1 MGDPE
6 LTPAALRTVPE
17 DSALGAAVQNLIMS
31 ASGWRKVFAA
41 SGNED
46 GKEEEIGDADAWLMA
61 AAAASFLKFLESE
74 TGRPA
79 SACTIALGMDTRP
92 TGPALA
98 DPVIRVFVSA
108 GVAVCHLFIASAP
121 EIMAYA
127 GRTPQVDA
135 FVYFT
140 ASHNPVGHNGI
151 KFGLGNGGVLSGPQ
165 AAALKSIFTGVA
177 ADIALVRSI
186 VADAAAASPVA
197 ISAVLHSVEQRKQDA
212 LQTYLSF
219 AREVLTGLE
228 DPREQIDLITGLR
241 DAVSR
246 AQFGVVAE
254 LNGSARTCSID
265 RLFLAELGLKV
276 HAENSLPR
284 QIAHRIVPE
293 GESLDPCRSILTE
306 QYRKNPGFQLG
317 YVPDND
323 GDRGNLVIMSEDGK
337 SAHALHAQDVFALSC
352 VAELSWLVYTGVL
365 TRHASPGTGKK
376 VAIAV
381 NGPTSLRVEEIA
393 ALFGA
398 HVFRAEVGEANVVN
412 LATRLREQGY
422 VVRIL
427 GEGSN
432 GGNITHPSRVRDPIS
447 TIGSL
452 IKLLFAP
459 AASSAT
465 GQTPLQIWYDV
476 RNISRNDYKDSDGD
490 SAPHI
495 AQIVATL
502 PPYTTTSAYEGR
514 AVLKIRSSSH
524 AALKSSYEKLFA
536 KRFQADRKWL
546 QKRFGISGYEE
557 VNYEGTEE
565 RYGSGPA
572 FRTGDERGGLKMLF
586 TDGGGAPC
594 AFVWMRGSGTE
605 PVFRIMADIK
615 GKDSEG
621 EALLLS
627 WHARLVREAD
637 AQTSR

>member
-6 LTPAALRTVPE
+6 MTPTALRTVPE
-17 DSALGAAVQNLIMS
+17 DNTLGAAVQKLIMS

-46 GKEEEIGDADAWLMA
+46 GQEEEIRVEDTWLMA

-79 SACTIALGMDTRP
+79 SASTIALGMDTRP

-108 GVAVCHLFIASAP
+108 GAAVRHLFIASAP

-135 FVYFT
+135 FAYFT
-140 ASHNPVGHNGI
+140 ASHNPAGHNGI
-151 KFGLGNGGVLSGPQ
+151 KFGLSTGGVLSGPQ
-165 AAALKSIFTGVA
+165 AVALKSIFTGVA

-186 VADAAAASPVA
+186 VADAAAVSPDA
-197 ISAVLHSVEQRKQDA
+197 LSAVLHEVERRKQDA

-219 AREVLTGLE
+219 AREVLTGSE
-228 DPREQIDLITGLR
+228 NPREQIDLITGLR
-241 DAVSR
+241 DAVSG

-293 GESLDPCRSILTE
+293 GESLDPCRRILTE
-306 QYRKNPGFQLG
+306 QHRRNPGFQLG

-323 GDRGNLVIMSEDGK
+323 GDRGNLVIMSEDGE
-337 SAHALHAQDVFALSC
+337 SAHALHAQDVFALCC
-352 VAELSWLVYTGVL
+352 VAELSWLAYTGVL
-365 TRHASPGTGKK
+365 SRHTSAGSRKK

-412 LATRLREQGY
+412 LAALLREKGY

-447 TIGSL
+447 TVGSL
-452 IKLLFAP
+452 VKLLFAP
-459 AASSAT
+459 AASSAV

-476 RNISRNDYKDSDGD
+476 KNISGKDYKDSKSG
-490 SAPHI
+490 PHI
-495 AQIVATL
+495 AEIVATL
-502 PPYTTTSAYEGR
+502 PPYTTTSAYEQR
-514 AVLKIRSSSH
+514 AILKIKSSSH
-524 AALKSSYEKLFA
+524 ATLKSSYEKLFA
-536 KRFQADRKWL
+536 QRFQADRKWF
-546 QKRFGISGYEE
+546 QKRFSISDYEE
-557 VNYEGTEE
+557 INYEGTEE
-565 RYGSGPA
+565 RYGSGPG

-586 TDGGGAPC
+586 TDSEGA
-594 AFVWMRGSGTE
+594 ARGFVWMRGSGTE

-627 WHARLVREAD
+627 WHTRLVREAD